1 MLNYIPMSTKTT
13 KNLEGKKLYELSFLL
28 KDPASEKVVLDLLGQ
43 HKAAIMNQSQVNSI
57 KLAYPIKKH
66 LSAYFGFINFEA
78 DPADMKNLSEALRF
92 NAEVLR
98 FLIIATI
105 SIKKSEGDRS
115 EGRKTKSEA
124 VSGKLLSNEALEE
137 KLEEILK

>member
-1 MLNYIPMSTKTT
+1 MSTKTT